1 MPKSIHSTQPPL
13 KFIPQFHN
21 PLVVKIVSLFLPLIL
36 RVRTR
41 PWLPA
46 GIVNIQAK
54 NAEVLAEL
62 YHEFQA

>member
-46 GIVNIQAK
+46 GIVNIQA
-54 NAEVLAEL
+54 
-62 YHEFQA
+62 